1 MKRGLSMTFE
11 TSRRSFLAGSLA
23 LPALAAPQ
31 RKAISMAPRML
42 GKTGLK
48 VSPLGFG
55 GRGATEVGVLRRALD
70 LGINFFDT
78 GRMYANNER
87 LMGVAFKDRRKDV
100 VISTKTANQGKE
112 KALADL
118 DTSLRELQTD
128 YIDIWQY
135 QNSNTRAEDVTDEV
149 LEVLQIAKKSGKAR
163 FVGITSHL
171 NVPAVMENMIKRG
184 GCDMMLEI

>member
-1 MKRGLSMTFE
+1 MTFE
-11 TSRRSFLAGSLA
+11 TSRRSFLAGRLA

-31 RKAISMAPRML
+31 RKAITMAPRTL

-55 GRGATEVGVLRRALD
+55 GRGATEAGVFRRAFD

-87 LMGVAFKDRRKDV
+87 LIGLAFKDHRKDV
-100 VISTKTANQGKE
+100 VVGTKTSAATKE

-118 DTSLRELQTD
+118 DISLKELQSD
-128 YIDIWQY
+128 YV
-135 QNSNTRAEDVTDEV
+135 DV
-149 LEVLQIAKKSGKAR
+149 
-163 FVGITSHL
+163 
-171 NVPAVMENMIKRG
+171 
-184 GCDMMLEI
+184 